1 MEHLRTS
8 SPSISRL
15 DQTVTRLRALVREEQ
30 LGEGKLPP
38 ETTLSRQLGV
48 GRSTLREALAMI
60 EAEGLI
66 VRRRR
71 VGTTVNWEPAA
82 LKYPAAGVILALSD
96 FLRESGIDYQ
106 VRELSVLR
114 EPADEIVA
122 RKLGCQAG
130 TEIYNVTRVYDISE
144 APAAYVQ
151 HYLPVV
157 INGRAIRIES
167 FQDAV
172 VTFLEQV
179 EQITLQ
185 DVSSTIT
192 AEAASAEL
200 AKKLAVEV
208 GTPLLTMYT
217 TLHGQ
222 GSQTVALGRFAFR
235 PDVVS
240 LSATAQGRLQ
250 LTQERSV
257 KERR

>member
-1 MEHLRTS
+1 METLRTS
-8 SPSISRL
+8 SSSTSRL
-15 DQTVTRLRALVREEQ
+15 DQTVIRLRALIREEQ
-30 LGEGKLPP
+30 IGEGKLPP

-71 VGTTVNWEPAA
+71 VGTTVNWEPAP
-82 LKYPAAGVILALSD
+82 LQYPAGVILALSD
-96 FLRESGIDYQ
+96 FLRESGIDYR
-106 VRELSVLR
+106 VRELSVHR
-114 EPADEIVA
+114 EPADEMVA
-122 RKLGCQAG
+122 RKLGCQSG

-151 HYLPVV
+151 HYLPTV
-157 INGRAIRIES
+157 IDGQSIRIES
-167 FQDAV
+167 LQDAV

-192 AEAASAEL
+192 AEGASAEL
-200 AKKLAVEV
+200 AEKLAVEI

-222 GSQTVALGRFAFR
+222 GSQTVALGRLAFR

-240 LSATAQGRLQ
+240 LSATARGHLR
-250 LTQERSV
+250 LTQ
-257 KERR
+257 